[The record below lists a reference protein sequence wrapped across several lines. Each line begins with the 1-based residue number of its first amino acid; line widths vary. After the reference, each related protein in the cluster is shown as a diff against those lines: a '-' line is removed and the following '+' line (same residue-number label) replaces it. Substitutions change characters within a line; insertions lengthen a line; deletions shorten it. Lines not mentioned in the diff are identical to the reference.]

1 MAVIVIDPGHG
12 GTRKVGGS
20 SPNNATGPAG
30 TKEKTLTLAIGL
42 RTRTAVTGRG
52 HTVYMTRT
60 TDENLGLAARAH
72 VARDHQAAAFVSIH
86 LNASDNHNAQGTE
99 TWLHTRHSSKSQRL

>member
-12 GTRKVGGS
+12 GTQRVGGS

-42 RTRTAVTGRG
+42 RTRTALAGSG
-52 HTVYMTRT
+52 HTVHMTRT
-60 TDENLGLAARAH
+60 TDVNLGLADRAH
-72 VARDHQAAAFVSIH
+72 VARDHRADAFVSIH
-86 LNASDNHNAQGTE
+86 LNASDEHNAQGTE
-99 TWLHTRHSSKSQRL
+99 